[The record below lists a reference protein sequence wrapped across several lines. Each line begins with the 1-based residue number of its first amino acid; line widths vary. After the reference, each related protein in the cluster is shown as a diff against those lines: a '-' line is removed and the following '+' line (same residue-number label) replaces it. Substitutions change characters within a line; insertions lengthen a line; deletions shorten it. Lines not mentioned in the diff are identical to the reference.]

1 MAPTLGFERSTLNMV
16 AQTFPISPSLEQIG
30 TLPED
35 SGQPFRHLPAA
46 E

>member
-16 AQTFPISPSLEQIG
+16 GACFPDLAPIRNKSG
-30 TLPED
+30 LPEA